1 MMFLARW
8 RLWGGLL
15 AGILLA
21 GYIGALNVSIAHERT
36 IVSRLSND
44 LAVAQ
49 GQTRQCAARL
59 DNLLERIKSDASVP
73 DDLGGFDV
81 PPDWLLPD
89 P

>member
-1 MMFLARW
+1 MLFAGW

-15 AGILLA
+15 AGIMFA
-21 GYIGALNVSIAHERT
+21 GYVGALNVNLAHERA
-36 IVSRLSND
+36 IVARLSND

-73 DDLGGFDV
+73 DDLGGFNV

>member
-1 MMFLARW
+1 MFARW

-15 AGILLA
+15 AGIMLA

>member
-1 MMFLARW
+1 MFARW

-15 AGILLA
+15 GGIMLA

>member
-1 MMFLARW
+1 VAR
-8 RLWGGLL
+8 LT
-15 AGILLA
+15 
-21 GYIGALNVSIAHERT
+21 NVVA
-36 IVSRLSND
+36 RLSND